1 MKIETNKKESGL
13 SFFMNSFCKSVIALD
28 VLRKMKNKQEKDK
41 QTLLAKERNDQK
53 VTNIKKSKERYYS

>member
-1 MKIETNKKESGL
+1 MKIETKKKESGL

-41 QTLLAKERNDQK
+41 QTLLAKERTDQK
-53 VTNIKKSKERYYS
+53 VSEFQIR